1 MMQFSAKQHDMIS
14 FAKSRKLSCFAGGA
28 IRSGKTTGQVFGF
41 ALWSLKCGVGFD
53 HALISQSV
61 ESAMRNVGFPLISAF
76 TELGIKAW
84 YNRSLGTR
92 IIFRYGGRDNS
103 IWVLG
108 ASDAKSRKRIQGAT
122 LKGLLVD
129 ELTNIPEE
137 MWHMAVSRTL
147 TIEGAKI
154 WASYN
159 PESPAHWVKR
169 KLLDNLVE
177 EDGEIFHFMMRDNPG
192 LSQEDIDAA
201 ERRFS
206 GHFKK
211 RFIEGVWCGASGLI
225 YPTFHDAVETPG
237 PNVKPVISIDFALA
251 SVFAALM
258 FKRDTVTAE
267 YIYDARK
274 TKTRTEQEHATAVTQ
289 WCKANYNGSISNV
302 TTYVDPSTPL
312 SFKRLLRK
320 EGFRVMNADNAVLP
334 GIVTTAGRL
343 ENGQIVI
350 GNCPYLKD
358 ELLSYA
364 WDEKRAD
371 LGEDAPIKMDD
382 HACDALRY
390 YAHST
395 GKIYRTMGNLKVKD
409 AISWH

>member
-1 MMQFSAKQHDMIS
+1 MQFSAKQHDMIS
-14 FAKSRKLSCFAGGA
+14 FAKSRKRACFAGGA

-41 ALWSLKCGVGFD
+41 AIWSLKCGVGFD

-61 ESAMRNVGFPLISAF
+61 ESGMRNVGRPLITAYE
-76 TELGIKAW
+76 ELGIKAW
-84 YNRSLGTR
+84 LTQSLGTR
-92 IIFRYGGRDNS
+92 IIYRYGGRDNS

-108 ASDAKSRKRIQGAT
+108 ASDAKSRKRIQGST
-122 LKGLLVD
+122 MKGLLVD
-129 ELTNIPEE
+129 ELCNLSEE
-137 MWHMAVSRTL
+137 MWNMALSRL
-147 TIEGAKI
+147 SVDGAKL

-177 EDGEIFHFMMRDNPG
+177 EYGEVYHFKMTDNPS
-192 LSQEDIDAA
+192 LSQEKLDEYA
-201 ERRFS
+201 RTYT

-211 RFIEGVWCGASGLI
+211 RFIDGVWCGASGLI
-225 YPTFHDAVETPG
+225 YPTFHDAEEIPG
-237 PNVKPVISIDFALA
+237 PNVKPIISIDFALA

-274 TKTRTEQEHATAVTQ
+274 TKTRTEQEHATAVTV
-289 WCKANYNGSISNV
+289 WCKANYNGPISNV

-320 EGFRVMNADNAVLP
+320 EGFKVMNADNAVLP

-395 GKIYRTMGNLKVKD
+395 GKMYRAMGSLKVKD
-409 AISWH
+409 VISWH